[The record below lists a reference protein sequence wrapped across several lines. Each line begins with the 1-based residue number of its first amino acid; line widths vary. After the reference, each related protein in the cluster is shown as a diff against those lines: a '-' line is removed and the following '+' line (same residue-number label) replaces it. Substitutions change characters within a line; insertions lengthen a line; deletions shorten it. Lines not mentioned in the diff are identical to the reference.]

1 MRKYLQ
7 DIETEV
13 SHYLEMVLSFILMV
27 AMVFFAFSLISEL
40 LGFVSSKIDNDRLF
54 EVVLSRAMSL
64 AVGVELIK
72 MLSKPSPGTVIEVLL
87 FALTR
92 QLIVDHPSM
101 SDFLLGIIAV
111 AVLFAIRRYLF
122 IQFDNATR
130 MIIRANHKIKM
141 VNVMARIN
149 IQAEKDD
156 TLKTYMTR
164 KLNEDNKTI
173 SVGSI
178 VYLKNVALR
187 VEKMHGDDISRVEVI
202 RGVY

>member
-1 MRKYLQ
+1 
-7 DIETEV
+7 
-13 SHYLEMVLSFILMV
+13 MVLSFILMV

-40 LGFVSSKIDNDRLF
+40 PGFFSSKIDNDRLF

>member
-40 LGFVSSKIDNDRLF
+40 PGFFSSKIDNDRLF

>member
-40 LGFVSSKIDNDRLF
+40 LGFLSSKIDNDRLF

-92 QLIVDHPSM
+92 QLIVDHPSI

-187 VEKMHGDDISRVEVI
+187 VEKMHGDEISRVEVI

>member
-1 MRKYLQ
+1 
-7 DIETEV
+7 
-13 SHYLEMVLSFILMV
+13 MVLSFILMV

-40 LGFVSSKIDNDRLF
+40 SGFLSSKIDNDRLF
-54 EVVLSRAMSL
+54 EEVLSRAMSL

-187 VEKMHGDDISRVEVI
+187 VEKMHGDEISRVEVI

>member
-40 LGFVSSKIDNDRLF
+40 PGFFSSKIDNDRLF

-92 QLIVDHPSM
+92 QLIVDHPNM

-122 IQFDNATR
+122 IQFDNAAR

>member
-27 AMVFFAFSLISEL
+27 AMVFFGFSLISEL
-40 LGFVSSKIDNDRLF
+40 PGFLSSKIDNDRLF
-54 EVVLSRAMSL
+54 EEVLSRAMSL

>member
-27 AMVFFAFSLISEL
+27 AMVFFTFSLISEL
-40 LGFVSSKIDNDRLF
+40 PGFLSSKIDNDRLF
-54 EVVLSRAMSL
+54 EEVLSRAMSL

>member
-40 LGFVSSKIDNDRLF
+40 PGFFSSKIDNDRLF
-54 EVVLSRAMSL
+54 EAVLSRAMSL

-92 QLIVDHPSM
+92 QLIVDHPNM

-122 IQFDNATR
+122 IQFDDAAR

-187 VEKMHGDDISRVEVI
+187 VEKMHGDEISRVEVI

>member
-40 LGFVSSKIDNDRLF
+40 PGFLSSKIDNDRLF

-92 QLIVDHPSM
+92 QLIVDHPSI

-141 VNVMARIN
+141 VNVIARIN

-187 VEKMHGDDISRVEVI
+187 VEKMHGDEISRVEVI

>member
-40 LGFVSSKIDNDRLF
+40 PGFFSSKIDNDRLF

-92 QLIVDHPSM
+92 QLIVDHPNM

-122 IQFDNATR
+122 IQFDDAAR

>member
-40 LGFVSSKIDNDRLF
+40 LGFLSSKIDNDRLF

>member
-40 LGFVSSKIDNDRLF
+40 PGFFSSKIDNDRLF

-92 QLIVDHPSM
+92 QLIVDHPNM

>member
-40 LGFVSSKIDNDRLF
+40 PGFFSSKIDNDRLF

-92 QLIVDHPSM
+92 QLIVDHPNM

-187 VEKMHGDDISRVEVI
+187 VEKMHGDEISRVEVI

>member
-40 LGFVSSKIDNDRLF
+40 LGFLSSKIDNDRLF

-122 IQFDNATR
+122 IQFDDAAR

>member
-40 LGFVSSKIDNDRLF
+40 PGFFSSKIDNDRLF

-187 VEKMHGDDISRVEVI
+187 VEKMHGDEISRVEVI

>member
-40 LGFVSSKIDNDRLF
+40 PGFFSSKIDNDRLF

-92 QLIVDHPSM
+92 QLIVDHPNM

-122 IQFDNATR
+122 IQFDDAAR

-187 VEKMHGDDISRVEVI
+187 VEKMHGDEISRVEVI

>member
-40 LGFVSSKIDNDRLF
+40 PGFFSSKIDNDRLF
-54 EVVLSRAMSL
+54 EAVLSRAMSL

-92 QLIVDHPSM
+92 QLIVDHPNM

-187 VEKMHGDDISRVEVI
+187 VEKMHGDEISRVEVI